1 MGSKLY
7 TRGERIFKWV
17 SLVLLLVICVATLAP
32 FVLILASSLT
42 DETTL
47 ITYGYSF
54 WPQKFSME
62 SYLYMWNQRKQIGR
76 SYLTSLGITAVGTV
90 VSLLFTTMLAYPMSR
105 KDFKYSN
112 QLSFF
117 VFFTMLFN
125 GGIVSSYIMWTQIF
139 HIKNTYFALLLPNLL
154 MNAMNI
160 MLVRNYY
167 KNSIPFELVEA
178 AEIDGASELKTFWK
192 IMVPLS
198 VPVNVTVGLFTGLAY
213 WNDWINALYYVDD
226 PVYYGIQNFF
236 GAHDEQHPVPFQ
248 WQRCGDGGQRH
259 GFPAQHRYPY
269 GAGCCRCTA
278 HCGHLPV
285 PAKVP
290 DQGRYYGR
298 SQRLKETKS

>member
-54 WPQKFSME
+54 WPQKFSMD

-90 VSLLFTTMLAYPMSR
+90 VSLLFT
-105 KDFKYSN
+105 
-112 QLSFF
+112 
-117 VFFTMLFN
+117 MLFN
-125 GGIVSSYIMWTQIF
+125 GGIVSSYIMWTQFF

-178 AEIDGASELKTFWK
+178 AEIDGASKLKTFWK
-192 IMVPLS
+192 IKVPLS

-226 PVYYGIQNFF
+226 PVYYGIQNFLVRMMNNIQF
-236 GAHDEQHPVPFQ
+236 LSSGNAAAMVGSGMASLPSTGIRMALAVVGVLPIVVIYPFLQKYLTKGVIMGAVK
-248 WQRCGDGGQRH
+248 G
-259 GFPAQHRYPY
+259 
-269 GAGCCRCTA
+269 
-278 HCGHLPV
+278 
-285 PAKVP
+285 
-290 DQGRYYGR
+290 
-298 SQRLKETKS
+298 

>member
-105 KDFKYSN
+105 KDFKYSC
-112 QLSFF
+112 
-117 VFFTMLFN
+117 
-125 GGIVSSYIMWTQIF
+125 
-139 HIKNTYFALLLPNLL
+139 LLYTSPSP
-154 MNAMNI
+154 
-160 MLVRNYY
+160 RD
-167 KNSIPFELVEA
+167 S
-178 AEIDGASELKTFWK
+178 
-192 IMVPLS
+192 
-198 VPVNVTVGLFTGLAY
+198 
-213 WNDWINALYYVDD
+213 
-226 PVYYGIQNFF
+226 
-236 GAHDEQHPVPFQ
+236 
-248 WQRCGDGGQRH
+248 
-259 GFPAQHRYPY
+259 
-269 GAGCCRCTA
+269 
-278 HCGHLPV
+278 
-285 PAKVP
+285 
-290 DQGRYYGR
+290 
-298 SQRLKETKS
+298 

>member
-54 WPQKFSME
+54 WPKKFSMD

-125 GGIVSSYIMWTQIF
+125 GGIVSSYIMWTQVF

-226 PVYYGIQNFF
+226 PVYYGIQNFLVRMMNNIQF
-236 GAHDEQHPVPFQ
+236 LSSGSAAAMVGSGMASLPSTGIRMALAVVGVLPIVVVYPFLQKYLTKGVIMGAVK
-248 WQRCGDGGQRH
+248 G
-259 GFPAQHRYPY
+259 
-269 GAGCCRCTA
+269 
-278 HCGHLPV
+278 
-285 PAKVP
+285 
-290 DQGRYYGR
+290 
-298 SQRLKETKS
+298 

>member
-54 WPQKFSME
+54 WPQKFSMD

-112 QLSFF
+112 QLSLFLTLCLCTKLFF
-117 VFFTMLFN
+117 
-125 GGIVSSYIMWTQIF
+125 
-139 HIKNTYFALLLPNLL
+139 FAQ
-154 MNAMNI
+154 
-160 MLVRNYY
+160 RH
-167 KNSIPFELVEA
+167 
-178 AEIDGASELKTFWK
+178 LKTFLSKRWK
-192 IMVPLS
+192 SYILHFS
-198 VPVNVTVGLFTGLAY
+198 GNCRLITLPVLLF
-213 WNDWINALYYVDD
+213 
-226 PVYYGIQNFF
+226 PPNFF
-236 GAHDEQHPVPFQ
+236 
-248 WQRCGDGGQRH
+248 
-259 GFPAQHRYPY
+259 
-269 GAGCCRCTA
+269 CT
-278 HCGHLPV
+278 
-285 PAKVP
+285 KV
-290 DQGRYYGR
+290 DVAVF
-298 SQRLKETKS
+298 LKC

>member
-54 WPQKFSME
+54 WPQKFSMD

-125 GGIVSSYIMWTQIF
+125 GGIVSSYIMWTQF
-139 HIKNTYFALLLPNLL
+139 FSHQEHLLCPAAAQPADERHEHHAGTQLL
-154 MNAMNI
+154 Q
-160 MLVRNYY
+160 
-167 KNSIPFELVEA
+167 K
-178 AEIDGASELKTFWK
+178 
-192 IMVPLS
+192 
-198 VPVNVTVGLFTGLAY
+198 
-213 WNDWINALYYVDD
+213 
-226 PVYYGIQNFF
+226 
-236 GAHDEQHPVPFQ
+236 QHP
-248 WQRCGDGGQRH
+248 
-259 GFPAQHRYPY
+259 
-269 GAGCCRCTA
+269 
-278 HCGHLPV
+278 L
-285 PAKVP
+285 
-290 DQGRYYGR
+290 
-298 SQRLKETKS
+298 

>member
-1 MGSKLY
+1 M
-7 TRGERIFKWV
+7 V
-17 SLVLLLVICVATLAP
+17 SAMTVDGLGI
-32 FVLILASSLT
+32 
-42 DETTL
+42 
-47 ITYGYSF
+47 
-54 WPQKFSME
+54 
-62 SYLYMWNQRKQIGR
+62 QRKQIGR

-226 PVYYGIQNFF
+226 PVYYGIQNFLVRMMNNIQF
-236 GAHDEQHPVPFQ
+236 LSSGNAAAMVGSGMASLPSTGIRMALAVVGVLPIVVIYPFLQKYLTKGVIMGAVK
-248 WQRCGDGGQRH
+248 G
-259 GFPAQHRYPY
+259 
-269 GAGCCRCTA
+269 
-278 HCGHLPV
+278 
-285 PAKVP
+285 
-290 DQGRYYGR
+290 
-298 SQRLKETKS
+298 

>member
-54 WPQKFSME
+54 WPQKFSMD

-139 HIKNTYFALLLPNLL
+139 HIKNKILFFHHSTSFTYCCFGSSTSRSPSPKKLIASTNT
-154 MNAMNI
+154 
-160 MLVRNYY
+160 
-167 KNSIPFELVEA
+167 
-178 AEIDGASELKTFWK
+178 EITTPG
-192 IMVPLS
+192 
-198 VPVNVTVGLFTGLAY
+198 
-213 WNDWINALYYVDD
+213 
-226 PVYYGIQNFF
+226 
-236 GAHDEQHPVPFQ
+236 
-248 WQRCGDGGQRH
+248 
-259 GFPAQHRYPY
+259 
-269 GAGCCRCTA
+269 TA
-278 HCGHLPV
+278 HSH
-285 PAKVP
+285 
-290 DQGRYYGR
+290 Q
-298 SQRLKETKS
+298 

>member
-178 AEIDGASELKTFWK
+178 AEIDGANAFDKFFRIT
-192 IMVPLS
+192 MPCVA
-198 VPVNVTVGLFTGLAY
+198 PVLVYQGILNIINSFQYFTQVY
-213 WNDWINALYYVDD
+213 VIINASSGGGASNASGGPANSILMYPLYLFNTAFSYMKMGRASAMAWLLFVI
-226 PVYYGIQNFF
+226 VFVLTLVMTRITKKVSENG
-236 GAHDEQHPVPFQ
+236 V
-248 WQRCGDGGQRH
+248 GG
-259 GFPAQHRYPY
+259 
-269 GAGCCRCTA
+269 
-278 HCGHLPV
+278 
-285 PAKVP
+285 
-290 DQGRYYGR
+290 
-298 SQRLKETKS
+298 E

>member
-54 WPQKFSME
+54 WPQKFSMD

-117 VFFTMLFN
+117 VFFIHAVQWRYCFQL
-125 GGIVSSYIMWTQIF
+125 
-139 HIKNTYFALLLPNLL
+139 H
-154 MNAMNI
+154 
-160 MLVRNYY
+160 
-167 KNSIPFELVEA
+167 
-178 AEIDGASELKTFWK
+178 
-192 IMVPLS
+192 
-198 VPVNVTVGLFTGLAY
+198 
-213 WNDWINALYYVDD
+213 YVDPD
-226 PVYYGIQNFF
+226 FSHQEHLLCPAAAQP
-236 GAHDEQHPVPFQ
+236 ADERHEHHAGTQLLQKQHP
-248 WQRCGDGGQRH
+248 
-259 GFPAQHRYPY
+259 
-269 GAGCCRCTA
+269 
-278 HCGHLPV
+278 L
-285 PAKVP
+285 
-290 DQGRYYGR
+290 
-298 SQRLKETKS
+298 

>member
-1 MGSKLY
+1 
-7 TRGERIFKWV
+7 
-17 SLVLLLVICVATLAP
+17 
-32 FVLILASSLT
+32 
-42 DETTL
+42 
-47 ITYGYSF
+47 
-54 WPQKFSME
+54 
-62 SYLYMWNQRKQIGR
+62 
-76 SYLTSLGITAVGTV
+76 
-90 VSLLFTTMLAYPMSR
+90 
-105 KDFKYSN
+105 
-112 QLSFF
+112 
-117 VFFTMLFN
+117 
-125 GGIVSSYIMWTQIF
+125 
-139 HIKNTYFALLLPNLL
+139 
-154 MNAMNI
+154 
-160 MLVRNYY
+160 MLVQATNY

-226 PVYYGIQNFF
+226 PVYYGIQNFLVRMMNNIQF
-236 GAHDEQHPVPFQ
+236 LSSGNAAAMVGSGMASLPST
-248 WQRCGDGGQRH
+248 
-259 GFPAQHRYPY
+259 RYPY

>member
-54 WPQKFSME
+54 WPKKFSMD

-213 WNDWINALYYVDD
+213 
-226 PVYYGIQNFF
+226 
-236 GAHDEQHPVPFQ
+236 
-248 WQRCGDGGQRH
+248 
-259 GFPAQHRYPY
+259 
-269 GAGCCRCTA
+269 
-278 HCGHLPV
+278 
-285 PAKVP
+285 
-290 DQGRYYGR
+290 
-298 SQRLKETKS
+298 

>member
-54 WPQKFSME
+54 WPQKFSMD

-125 GGIVSSYIMWTQIF
+125 GGNQRGFIRQGACQTQ
-139 HIKNTYFALLLPNLL
+139 HK
-154 MNAMNI
+154 
-160 MLVRNYY
+160 
-167 KNSIPFELVEA
+167 
-178 AEIDGASELKTFWK
+178 
-192 IMVPLS
+192 
-198 VPVNVTVGLFTGLAY
+198 
-213 WNDWINALYYVDD
+213 
-226 PVYYGIQNFF
+226 
-236 GAHDEQHPVPFQ
+236 
-248 WQRCGDGGQRH
+248 GGQRCH
-259 GFPAQHRYPY
+259 ADLKQQHKRYPFENAFA
-269 GAGCCRCTA
+269 AGI
-278 HCGHLPV
+278 
-285 PAKVP
+285 
-290 DQGRYYGR
+290 
-298 SQRLKETKS
+298 